1 MEEMTKNEARV
12 RIFGALE
19 KQKEVSEIYIKLRPV
34 SRIHYKK
41 LSALAEEIVGTKG
54 REVSGE
60 FIVKDEHLNLVV
72 KVSKIGLEPW

>member
-1 MEEMTKNEARV
+1 MEEMTKSEARV
-12 RIFGALE
+12 RIFEALE
-19 KQKEVSEIYIKLRPV
+19 KLEEISEIHIELRPV
-34 SRIHYKK
+34 RGIHYKK

-54 REVSGE
+54 REVLGE